1 MQVSDKV
8 GLTLTFKSD
17 VYRILRIMRKMTG
30 DPKLLTVL
38 TWISKDLVSDLLMM
52 TAVICNK
59 AVSCTFVK
67 IA

>member
-1 MQVSDKV
+1 
-8 GLTLTFKSD
+8 
-17 VYRILRIMRKMTG
+17 MTAATQRG
-30 DPKLLTVL
+30 VPKLVTVL
-38 TWISKDLVSDLLMM
+38 TWISKDRVSDLLMM

>member
-8 GLTLTFKSD
+8 GLPFKSD
-17 VYRILRIMRKMTG
+17 VYRILRIRRKITE
-30 DPKLLTVL
+30 DPKLVTVL
-38 TWISKDLVSDLLMM
+38 TWISKDLVFDLLMM

-59 AVSCTFVK
+59 AVPCTFVK

>member
-1 MQVSDKV
+1 
-8 GLTLTFKSD
+8 
-17 VYRILRIMRKMTG
+17 MTG
-30 DPKLLTVL
+30 DQKLVTVF

-67 IA
+67 ITKQKQ